1 MLRLE
6 LLRLVFFQEGSRFL
20 QVEDV
25 SVDRQLIFTGVFRD
39 GDDSFYAMA
48 VGSEGL
54 DEEIDIYHAEEFT
67 GCRFR

>member
-1 MLRLE
+1 M
-6 LLRLVFFQEGSRFL
+6 QG
-20 QVEDV
+20 EDV
-25 SVDRQLIFTGVFRD
+25 SVDRQLIFAGVFRN
-39 GDDSFYAMA
+39 GDDASYAVA

>member
-1 MLRLE
+1 VLRLQ
-6 LLRLVFFQEGSRFL
+6 LFRLVSFQEGSRFL

-25 SVDRQLIFTGVFRD
+25 SVDRQLIFTGVFWD
-39 GDDSFYAMA
+39 GDDASYIMA
-48 VGSEGL
+48 GGSEGL